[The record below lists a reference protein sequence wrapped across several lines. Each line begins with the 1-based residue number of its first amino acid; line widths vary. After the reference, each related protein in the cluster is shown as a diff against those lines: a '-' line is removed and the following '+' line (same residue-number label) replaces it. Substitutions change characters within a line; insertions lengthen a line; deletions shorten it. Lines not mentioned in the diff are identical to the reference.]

1 MNMSYL
7 EKDGDSDEPVD
18 VGMPYVRQTNLSW
31 MLRRCSCSDKAI
43 EDVKL
48 FFFRVLSWIIFLFFS
63 RR

>member
-31 MLRRCSCSDKAI
+31 MLRRC
-43 EDVKL
+43 
-48 FFFRVLSWIIFLFFS
+48 
-63 RR
+63 